1 MKYLLTVVIPTY
13 NRAQD
18 LEECLSYV
26 IPQVLPYKNKVH
38 IYISDNASTDN
49 TKDVIKEL
57 ITEYSDIITYYCQ
70 KENLTA
76 SPNYNDA
83 VHRVDSEY
91 VYMLS
96 DDDFIVP
103 ECITFMLRCIEE
115 YPDVEYFYLNQ
126 YLADT
131 DMHRVRLYT
140 DKIGKDYVK
149 VYESGGD
156 LIREHF
162 NGPSCI
168 SSNMFKRHVWIDAAK
183 DMKQDCPGYVWL
195 SIVFQG
201 IIDKKSAFIRYPMFT
216 ARAPRVVRYS
226 ANWPWYYVKGL
237 GQLFKYLDQKSP
249 GIYNDWIK
257 YQQKDNWRVFVSTLV
272 SVSKY
277 KKQYKERKCDM
288 MENIVSY
295 NNKILYFLL
304 VTIIP
309 EWFAIK
315 ILQNIIRLTK
325 LFRYI

>member
-237 GQLFKYLDQKSP
+237 GQLFKYLDPKSP

>member
-249 GIYNDWIK
+249 GIYSDWIK